1 MPGLFGGSNKTKE
14 TTQTTEYPAWITGAQ
29 QGATGAGLAM
39 ASPFLQVPTAAVA
52 GFTPDQMK
60 GFDLARDMAQGAF
73 TGAPVRSP
81 NANPTLA
88 NTTNANLTNA
98 NLTNANLTQATAAQV
113 NPLDVMTAMNPFVSG
128 VINPTLERMTREKNA
143 AAAEIGARAAAS
155 GAFGGSREAVQRALL
170 DRSHIESVSS
180 TVAQLMAQGHDQAT
194 ATTLAN
200 AQMRQQT
207 ALTNAGA
214 ANDLSQFNANSA
226 NSLSQFNANSAN
238 ALSQFNAGNANN
250 TSQFNA
256 GAANSYSLQA
266 PGVADNLA
274 NSEQQRRMNALA
286 QLLGV
291 GDRQQVLAQTALDV
305 PWTSLSRLMGV
316 VPSVYGSVQTG
327 VAPDNSPSPFQTL
340 LGTASSLLGTT
351 VSGGTAGTTLLGK
364 LLGGAK

>member
-39 ASPFLQVPTAAVA
+39 ASPFLQVPNAAVA

-60 GFDLARDMAQGAF
+60 GFDLARDMAQSAF
-73 TGAPVRSP
+73 TGAATRRPAATP
-81 NANPTLA
+81 MLATNTNATA
-88 NTTNANLTNA
+88 TNANVTN
-98 NLTNANLTQATAAQV
+98 ATAAQV
-113 NPLDVMTAMNPFVSG
+113 NPLDVMTNMNPFVSG
-128 VINPTLERMTREKNA
+128 VINPTLDRMTREKNA

-155 GAFGGSREAVQRALL
+155 GSFGGSREAVQRALL

-200 AQMRQQT
+200 AQMRQQA

-214 ANDLSQFNANSA
+214 ANDMAQFNANA
-226 NSLSQFNANSAN
+226 AN
-238 ALSQFNAGNANN
+238 AMSQFNAGNANGV
-250 TSQFNA
+250 SQFNA
-256 GAANSYSLQA
+256 GATNSYNLQA
-266 PGVADNLA
+266 PGVEDNLA

-291 GDRQQVLAQTALDV
+291 GDRQQVLAQTGLDV

-364 LLGGAK
+364 LLGGGK